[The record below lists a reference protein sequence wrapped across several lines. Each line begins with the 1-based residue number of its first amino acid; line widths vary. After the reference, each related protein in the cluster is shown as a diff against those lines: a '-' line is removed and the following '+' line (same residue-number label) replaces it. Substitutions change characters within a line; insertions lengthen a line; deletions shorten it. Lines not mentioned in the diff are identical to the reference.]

1 MLRRAAC
8 LAGLAAT
15 LLLGGQAAAAPAA
28 SPPWQAAQR
37 MQDSVFDAQ
46 SALLLDE
53 PRSAVGLVR
62 RAERQLRGPLARGLR
77 RDAPL
82 RLPRRQARA
91 RRRRALGARARRD
104 RARRRRAGVCA
115 PR

>member
-1 MLRRAAC
+1 MLRRSAC

-62 RAERQLRGPLARGLR
+62 RAERQLQRTARSRTAPRRAPPL
-77 RDAPL
+77 PL
-82 RLPRRQARA
+82 RQARA
-91 RRRRALGARARRD
+91 RRRRALGAGA
-104 RARRRRAGVCA
+104 
-115 PR
+115 